1 MNLQALYDL
10 KERLEHAA
18 IAGTSLLQ
26 EDFRLRRAVEAL
38 APLAKANP
46 VLEKIRANPQI
57 ADIPVVFLTG
67 INDKEKI
74 QKVLALKPNG
84 YLLKP
89 IEHEK
94 LMTTIK
100 KIIG

>member
-1 MNLQALYDL
+1 MPGDSGAD
-10 KERLEHAA
+10 
-18 IAGTSLLQ
+18 
-26 EDFRLRRAVEAL
+26 
-38 APLAKANP
+38 